1 MHETLLVAIVT
12 GGVSLAVCLLNNYF
26 QQGKTRA
33 LLEYKLDELTDR
45 VNKHNNLVER
55 TYKLEEH
62 LAAAAE
68 LGRSCGVTE
77 EELTVLLRRAW
88 EESQ

>member
-1 MHETLLVAIVT
+1 MNETLLVALVT

-55 TYKLEEH
+55 TYRLEEEVH
-62 LAAAAE
+62 IHGEKIKVANHRIDDLE
-68 LGRSCGVTE
+68 RSTE
-77 EELTVLLRRAW
+77 
-88 EESQ
+88 

>member
-33 LLEYKLDELTDR
+33 LLEYKLDELTYR
-45 VNKHNNLVER
+45 
-55 TYKLEEH
+55 LEEEVH
-62 LAAAAE
+62 IHGEKIKVANHRIGDLE
-68 LGRSCGVTE
+68 RSTE
-77 EELTVLLRRAW
+77 
-88 EESQ
+88 